1 VHYYIEI
8 EFQNGSSSVIEAD
21 VGTDV
26 LGHASY
32 IVEGS
37 TTKSAVGFNNIT
49 VLISG
54 SASSLPTS
62 FSMSAEELNLIEITQ
77 FLNIFEILIPV
88 LIILLI
94 LLIVVTSVYYVNKK
108 RVKRSEVKKFA
119 DLTVEKG
126 FEDIKSIRLIIAR
139 HQSGLQFYA
148 EKTIAELQADT
159 DALSGMSA
167 AMSSFLEELSES
179 MTSQAETDEVQARD
193 KIEVMSREGL
203 HMLVWNGNY
212 SSLIIISESRLP
224 DYFQSRLKILGHEL
238 EDKFINELKDFF
250 SSDQIPSTVVKK
262 MVRKYIPLHYFCAFV
277 LNEGVLTLDSIKLD
291 RKESKM
297 LKSIKRIMF
306 KIEGVNYFFSE
317 QIISHLSQDY
327 KRSEAIKFL
336 DRAIKIN
343 LLIEAEQDDLLRIS
357 RR

>member
-1 VHYYIEI
+1 
-8 EFQNGSSSVIEAD
+8 
-21 VGTDV
+21 
-26 LGHASY
+26 
-32 IVEGS
+32 
-37 TTKSAVGFNNIT
+37 
-49 VLISG
+49 
-54 SASSLPTS
+54 
-62 FSMSAEELNLIEITQ
+62 
-77 FLNIFEILIPV
+77 
-88 LIILLI
+88 
-94 LLIVVTSVYYVNKK
+94 
-108 RVKRSEVKKFA
+108 
-119 DLTVEKG
+119 
-126 FEDIKSIRLIIAR
+126 
-139 HQSGLQFYA
+139 
-148 EKTIAELQADT
+148 
-159 DALSGMSA
+159 
-167 AMSSFLEELSES
+167 

-238 EDKFINELKDFF
+238 EDKFINELKDFY
-250 SSDQIPSTVVKK
+250 SSDQIPNTVVKK

-297 LKSIKRIMF
+297 LKSIKNIMF